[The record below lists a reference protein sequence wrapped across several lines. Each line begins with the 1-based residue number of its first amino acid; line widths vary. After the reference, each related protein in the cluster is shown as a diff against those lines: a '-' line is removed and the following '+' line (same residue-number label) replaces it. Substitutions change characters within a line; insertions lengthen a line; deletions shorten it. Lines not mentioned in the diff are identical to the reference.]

1 MARVEN
7 HTGLLPSILDR
18 LLDDNPRERHY
29 EALPN
34 RFQDLRQL
42 QDAVKRDIEALLNTR
57 QETLDEISPAF
68 TEVRRSLLVYGLPD
82 CTALSLHN
90 PADHRRIRQ
99 ALEYTIATFERRLER
114 VRVTVEPPQ
123 PYDHVLRFRID
134 GLLRVEPAPEPIT
147 FNAMLQLNTREYVVQ
162 GYA

>member
-7 HTGLLPSILDR
+7 DTGLLPSILDR
-18 LLDDNPRERHY
+18 LLDDAPNLQY
-29 EALPN
+29 EAIPN
-34 RFQDLRQL
+34 RFQDLRQVKE
-42 QDAVKRDIEALLNTR
+42 AVKRDIEALLNTR
-57 QETLDEISPAF
+57 QETLDELPQSF

-90 PADHRRIRQ
+90 PQDHRRIRQ

-123 PYDHVLRFRID
+123 PYDHALRFRID
-134 GLLRVEPAPEPIT
+134 ALLRVEPAPEPIT
-147 FNAMLQLNTREYVVQ
+147 FDAMLQLNTRQYVVQ